1 MEWKNRLRNYG
12 FWTSVASLVLL
23 ALQTAGV
30 EVVPEQYE
38 AIVQGV
44 LALLVALGLVNNPAT
59 VNKGFMDDK

>member
-12 FWTSVASLVLL
+12 FWTSVASLALL
-23 ALQTAGV
+23 ILQTVGV
-30 EVVPEQYE
+30 EVVPEQYD